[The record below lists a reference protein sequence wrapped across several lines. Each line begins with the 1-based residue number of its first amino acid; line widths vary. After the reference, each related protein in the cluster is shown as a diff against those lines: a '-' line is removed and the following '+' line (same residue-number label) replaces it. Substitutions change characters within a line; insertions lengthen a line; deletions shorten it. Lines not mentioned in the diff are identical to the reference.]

1 MLSIKWSVHIISM
14 ISTVSS
20 ALSRFFSKNL
30 KIKPLGA
37 RVLVELDK
45 GRKEKVGSLYVPQTA
60 AEQINEGTI
69 VAVGPGAYID
79 GKLVPMTLQV
89 GQKVL
94 MPKFG
99 GQTVKFGKEEYTI
112 VDEESILAIFD

>member
-1 MLSIKWSVHIISM
+1 M
-14 ISTVSS
+14 ISSITSTV
-20 ALSRFFSKNL
+20 SRFFSKNL

-37 RVLVELDK
+37 RVLVEMDK
-45 GRKEKVGSLYVPQTA
+45 SQNEMVGRLYIPQTA
-60 AEQINEGTI
+60 TEQINQGTV
-69 VAVGPGAYID
+69 VAVGPGAYVD
-79 GKLVPMTLQV
+79 GKLMPMTLQV